1 MGNDTAWYTALRG
14 HLTATHKSSQHWF
27 ISVRMRNFPVVER
40 RIPGIDKQAG
50 MTAHLLLPRLAL
62 LSLCSLFAAAPNCAQ
77 ESEHKITF
85 TFDYDFRATPAC
97 SAQVKEACVRQFNF
111 YDISQGIAKR
121 VKLGSMSVPAGAS
134 GLVKGISGTSE
145 SQLFNSGRH
154 LVAVAAQM
162 PNGVESDL
170 SKCATIVRIP

>member
-1 MGNDTAWYTALRG
+1 MG
-14 HLTATHKSSQHWF
+14 
-27 ISVRMRNFPVVER
+27 NFPVVER
-40 RIPGIDKQAG
+40 RVPGIDKQAG
-50 MTAHLLLPRLAL
+50 MTAHLLLPRLIL
-62 LSLCSLFAAAPNCAQ
+62 LGLCSLFAAGLSCGQ

-85 TFDYDFRATPAC
+85 TFDYDFGATPAC

-121 VKLGSMSVPAGAS
+121 VKLGSMPVPAGAK

-154 LVAVAAQM
+154 MVAVAAEM